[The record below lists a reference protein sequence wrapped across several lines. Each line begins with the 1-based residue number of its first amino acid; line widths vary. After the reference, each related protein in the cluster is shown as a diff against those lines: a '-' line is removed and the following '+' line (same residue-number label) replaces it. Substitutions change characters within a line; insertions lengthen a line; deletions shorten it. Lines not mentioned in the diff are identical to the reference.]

1 MANSF
6 TTAEIIS
13 YAKDQDV
20 SFVRLAFCDI
30 FGQLKNISVSL
41 STLERAFSEGVRFDA
56 SQIRGFLNVEDSDLL
71 LFPDPATMTFLP
83 WRPSQGR
90 VIRFYCD
97 IKHPDGRPFV
107 GDTRY
112 MLKKTERE
120 LFEKDYEFYL
130 GSELE
135 FYLFKTDE
143 NGDPTYEPMDRASYF
158 DIAPLD
164 KGENIR
170 REICLTLEEMGLK
183 FESSHHEKG
192 PGQNEVVFRHSLLLD
207 ATDNIIS
214 FKAMV
219 KALAARNGLYAS
231 FLPKPL
237 FDECGSGFHMNLS
250 VSKDGKDM
258 SYYRENVIAG
268 ILKHIREIT
277 VFLNPIVNSYE
288 RLGGYQAP
296 GNLTYGTGNRN
307 LLIRVPLGSGKDSNR
322 IELRSP
328 DNASNPYI
336 ATTLLAR
343 AAIEGIENNL
353 HYDDSLLGE
362 TLPQSL
368 IEAVE
373 CAENSEFVNRVL
385 PEHLVKCFLKA
396 KRQDWIAATQSNNP
410 RVVAREMEFYLT

>member
-1 MANSF
+1 MSNSF
-6 TTAEIIS
+6 NAEEIIS
-13 YAKDQDV
+13 YAKEQDV

-41 STLERAFSEGVRFDA
+41 STLERAFSDGIRFDA

-71 LFPDPATMTFLP
+71 LFPDPNTMAFLP

-107 GDTRY
+107 GDTRH
-112 MLKKTERE
+112 MLKQTERE
-120 LFEKDYEFYL
+120 LFENNYEVYL

-135 FYLFKTDE
+135 FYLFKSDE
-143 NGDPTYEPMDRASYF
+143 NGDPTYIPMDRASYF

-170 REICLTLEEMGLK
+170 REICLNMEEMGLK

-207 ATDNIIS
+207 AADNIIS
-214 FKAMV
+214 FKSMV

-237 FDECGSGFHMNLS
+237 FEECGSGFHMNIS
-250 VSKDGKDM
+250 VSKDGRDM
-258 SYYRENVIAG
+258 SVYRENVIAG
-268 ILKHIREIT
+268 ILKHIREMT

-296 GNLTYGTGNRN
+296 GTITYGTGNRN
-307 LLIRVPLGSGKDSNR
+307 LLIRVPLGKGADANR

-328 DNASNPYI
+328 DNATNPYI
-336 ATTLLAR
+336 AATLLTR
-343 AAIEGIENNL
+343 AAMEGIEKDL
-353 HYDDSLLGE
+353 KCDESLSGD

-373 CAENSEFVNRVL
+373 VAADSEFINSVL
-385 PEHLVKCFLKA
+385 PQHLVSCFLNA
-396 KRQDWIAATQSNNP
+396 KRQDWALTASSSNP
-410 RVVAREMEFYLT
+410 RLVAREMEFSLT

>member
-1 MANSF
+1 MNGSY
-6 TTAEIIS
+6 TAGEVIR
-13 YAKDQDV
+13 YAREQDV

-41 STLERAFSEGVRFDA
+41 QTLERAFDEGVRFDA

-71 LFPDPATMTFLP
+71 LFPDPSTMTFLP

-97 IKHPDGRPFV
+97 IRHPDGRTFV
-107 GDTRY
+107 GDTRP
-112 MLKKTERE
+112 MLKMVEKE
-120 LFEKDYEFYL
+120 LFAKNYEVYL

-135 FYLFKTDE
+135 FYLFRTDE
-143 NGDPTYEPMDRASYF
+143 DGNPTYEPMDRASYF

-164 KGENIR
+164 RGENIR

-207 ATDNIIS
+207 ATDNIIT
-214 FKAMV
+214 FKSMV
-219 KALAARNGLYAS
+219 KALAARSGLYAS

-237 FDECGSGFHMNLS
+237 FTESGSGCHMNLS
-250 VSKDGKDM
+250 ITKDGDGM
-258 SYYRENVIAG
+258 AAYRDSIIAG
-268 ILKHIREIT
+268 ILKHIREMT

-296 GNLTYGTGNRN
+296 RNITYGTGNRN
-307 LLIRVPLGSGKDSNR
+307 LLIRVPITMNDQSSR

-328 DNASNPYI
+328 DNAANPYI
-336 ATTLLAR
+336 AATLLTK
-343 AAIEGIENNL
+343 AALDGIENGL
-353 HYDDSLLGE
+353 KCADYAEGGS
-362 TLPQSL
+362 LPQTL
-368 IEAVE
+368 MEAIEA
-373 CAENSEFVNRVL
+373 AEESKFVRSVL
-385 PEHLVKCFLKA
+385 PEHLVNCFLDA
-396 KRQDWIAATQSNNP
+396 KRQDWDMISVSEDP
-410 RVVAREMEFYLT
+410 RWTARETEFLLT